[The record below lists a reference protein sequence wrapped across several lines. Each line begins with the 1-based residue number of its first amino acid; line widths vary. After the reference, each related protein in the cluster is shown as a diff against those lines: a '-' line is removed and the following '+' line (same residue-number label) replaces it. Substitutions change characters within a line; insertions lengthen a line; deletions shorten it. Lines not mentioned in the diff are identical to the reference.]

1 MPERMSHEE
10 YVAMQRRHVAMIAQ
24 QILAEEVDIFDAS
37 WEIARLR
44 GELEIDL
51 QDDDVMAF
59 VLVVSDTDA
68 LPVGVE
74 AQNWSEEALARKE
87 PEVRRAREW
96 AFNTVRK
103 HCESLIARFADA

>member
-1 MPERMSHEE
+1 
-10 YVAMQRRHVAMIAQ
+10 MQRRHVVTIAQ
-24 QILAEEVDIFDAS
+24 QILAGAVDVFDAS

-44 GELEIDL
+44 GELEIDP

-59 VLVVSDTDA
+59 VLVTCETDA

-74 AQNWSEEALARKE
+74 AQNWSEEALASKE

-96 AFNTVRK
+96 ALNTVRQP
-103 HCESLIARFADA
+103 CENLIARFADA

>member
-1 MPERMSHEE
+1 
-10 YVAMQRRHVAMIAQ
+10 MQRRHVAAIAQ
-24 QILAEEVDIFDAS
+24 HILAEEVDVFDAS

-59 VLVVSDTDA
+59 VLVVSETDA

-74 AQNWSEEALARKE
+74 AQNWSEEALARKQL
-87 PEVRRAREW
+87 EVRRAREW
-96 AFNTVRK
+96 AFTTVRR
-103 HCESLIARFADA
+103 HCENLIARFAEA